1 MSFEPLE
8 PLIASLATH
17 RQGSSAHDSILARIA
32 NAVGSPLAGRFFRPD
47 VASRLAAMDSN
58 LLLEPA
64 GERGEPGSADLLFA
78 LQQPF
83 DGSFASAFALP
94 VRWVKGRHHDS
105 RLPDG
110 LKEVADLVRS
120 EMKVSAE
127 WGLQAAW
134 SGTASLS
141 TFRWETGSAFAS
153 LAVALYTAKNQ
164 IRPSGSVMVSAAW
177 DKDAGVPVDVKWVSE
192 KANAARR
199 AGADTLFVSGTHT
212 EWCVDGLHL
221 RRLPLEPK
229 KFSEFIAAMLEAI
242 DAEPSPEASFDERC
256 RYHNRLV
263 ERDNRTKADDY
274 YAHRIAADAAIRAR
288 SNRSQQGLDLPSG
301 DAAIVAT
308 GRYGLSVFEDVASDA
323 ADLLVLHLDD
333 PKSVALFAKAIPI
346 LDELRGARDKPP
358 CHTLVLADSNSSQI
372 AAWVDAL
379 HAQGVTQVWL
389 TGGPRRLMLPLALA
403 LAAEEIQIWV
413 VASESASETPEAG
426 QESIRRVHPVEI

>member
-1 MSFEPLE
+1 MSIEPLE

-17 RQGSSAHDSILARIA
+17 SQGSSAHDSILARIA
-32 NAVGSPLAGRFFRPD
+32 NAVGSPLAGRLFRPD
-47 VASRLAAMDSN
+47 VASRLAAMDFN
-58 LLLEPA
+58 LLLDPV

-83 DGSFASAFALP
+83 DGSFTSAFALP
-94 VRWVKGRHHDS
+94 VRWVEGRNHDS

-110 LKEVADLVRS
+110 LKEVADMVRS

-153 LAVALYTAKNQ
+153 LAVALYTASKR

-177 DKDAGVPVDVKWVSE
+177 DKGAGVPVDVKWVSE
-192 KANAARR
+192 KADAARR

-229 KFSEFIAAMLEAI
+229 SFTVFIAAVLEAI
-242 DAEPSPEASFDERC
+242 DAEPAPEASFDERC
-256 RYHNRLV
+256 KYHHRLV
-263 ERDNRTKADDY
+263 ERENWTHAEHYFAR
-274 YAHRIAADAAIRAR
+274 RIAADAAIRAR
-288 SNRSQQGLDLPSG
+288 SRRSAEGLDLPAG

-308 GRYGLSVFEDVASDA
+308 GKYGLSVFEDLASGA
-323 ADLLVLHLDD
+323 AALWVLRLDD
-333 PKSVALFAKAIPI
+333 PKSVRLSAQTIATV
-346 LDELRGARDKPP
+346 DESRRARDNPP
-358 CHTLVLADSNSSQI
+358 CQTLVLADSKSSQI
-372 AAWVDAL
+372 SL
-379 HAQGVTQVWL
+379 CIESLRAQGVKQVWL
-389 TGGPRRLMLPLALA
+389 TGGPRRLMVPLALA

-413 VASESASETPEAG
+413 VASESASDDPAAG